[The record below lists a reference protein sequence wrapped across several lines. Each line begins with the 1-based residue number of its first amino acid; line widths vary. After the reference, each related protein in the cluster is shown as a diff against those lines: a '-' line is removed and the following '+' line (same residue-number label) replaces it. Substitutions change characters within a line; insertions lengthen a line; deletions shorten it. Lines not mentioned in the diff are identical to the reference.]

1 MRRKSDSLPL
11 DSLSVNSCGSA
22 CSCSTENTL
31 GRSANQA
38 AAAATTTN
46 HTAAAAVAA
55 VDQVAAIEPN
65 GGDLRESRRVKVEY
79 LGSIPVENKA
89 TDLRSLQVGQSSTTF
104 NVVLSM
110 FWITWLPTFPHL
122 IVQIFSDYTNLLTHF
137 STPRF
142 WLSTPM
148 VNSSGMR

>member
-22 CSCSTENTL
+22 CSCSTDNTL

-38 AAAATTTN
+38 KAAATTNN
-46 HTAAAAVAA
+46 HTAAAVAVAA
-55 VDQVAAIEPN
+55 ADQIATVEPP

-104 NVVLSM
+104 NVVFML
-110 FWITWLPTFPHL
+110 WITWTFTSHIL
-122 IVQIFSDYTNLLTHF
+122 LLKNSAITDLLSYFSY
-137 STPRF
+137 PRF
-142 WLSTPM
+142 WIKT
-148 VNSSGMR
+148 

>member
-1 MRRKSDSLPL
+1 MLFEYIIILVLLMGRKSDSLPL

-22 CSCSTENTL
+22 CSCSTDNTL

-46 HTAAAAVAA
+46 HTAAVAT
-55 VDQVAAIEPN
+55 DQVAVVEPT

-104 NVVLSM
+104 NVVVFIL
-110 FWITWLPTFPHL
+110 WITWASHLPAST
-122 IVQIFSDYTNLLTHF
+122 VQIFSDYLNLLSHF
-137 STPRF
+137 
-142 WLSTPM
+142 
-148 VNSSGMR
+148 

>member
-22 CSCSTENTL
+22 CSCSTDNTL

-38 AAAATTTN
+38 AAAAAATTTN
-46 HTAAAAVAA
+46 HAAAAAVAA
-55 VDQVAAIEPN
+55 LGQVAAAEPT

-104 NVVLSM
+104 TVVIFML
-110 FWITWLPTFPHL
+110 WITPLNPTFLHL
-122 IVQIFSDYTNLLTHF
+122 TVQIFSDYMNLLSHF
-137 STPRF
+137 
-142 WLSTPM
+142 
-148 VNSSGMR
+148 

>member
-22 CSCSTENTL
+22 CSCSTDNTV

-38 AAAATTTN
+38 AAAPTTTN
-46 HTAAAAVAA
+46 HTAAAVAA
-55 VDQVAAIEPN
+55 VDQVAAVEPT

-89 TDLRSLQVGQSSTTF
+89 TDLRSLQVGQSST
-104 NVVLSM
+104 N
-110 FWITWLPTFPHL
+110 FPHL
-122 IVQIFSDYTNLLTHF
+122 TVQIFSDYIDLLSHF
-137 STPRF
+137 
-142 WLSTPM
+142 
-148 VNSSGMR
+148 

>member
-22 CSCSTENTL
+22 CSCSTDNTI

-46 HTAAAAVAA
+46 HVAAVAA
-55 VDQVAAIEPN
+55 VDQVATVEPT

-89 TDLRSLQVGQSSTTF
+89 TDLRSLQVGEPSATF
-104 NVVLSM
+104 NVVVFML
-110 FWITWLPTFPHL
+110 
-122 IVQIFSDYTNLLTHF
+122 
-137 STPRF
+137 
-142 WLSTPM
+142 
-148 VNSSGMR
+148 

>member
-1 MRRKSDSLPL
+1 MCRKSDSLPL

-22 CSCSTENTL
+22 CSCSTDNTL

-38 AAAATTTN
+38 AVAATTTN
-46 HTAAAAVAA
+46 HTAAAAVTA
-55 VDQVAAIEPN
+55 VDQVAAVEPT

-104 NVVLSM
+104 NVVVIML
-110 FWITWLPTFPHL
+110 WTTRLLTFPHL
-122 IVQIFSDYTNLLTHF
+122 TVQIFSDSINLLHNF
-137 STPRF
+137 
-142 WLSTPM
+142 
-148 VNSSGMR
+148 